1 MLKNAIKMNNGI
13 FIPQIGYGTYQIMDP
28 AVIGK
33 CVQWAWESGYRHI
46 DTATFYKNEKAI
58 GEALRKLSIPREEI
72 FITSK
77 IWIDDLS
84 YDGAKRSID
93 GSLKRMQLDYIDL
106 MLMHWPGADSVDNRN
121 GCWQAMEEYVV
132 SGKVKS
138 IGVSNFLPRH
148 LDSLLASCRIKP
160 AVNQI
165 EVNPL
170 FFDHATID
178 YCKQHGILIEAYT
191 PFAKGSQLLMEHPK
205 LLEVAKAHDKT
216 VGQVILRWLIQL
228 GMVVLPKS
236 ETKERIFKNY
246 HVRDFDLSEDEM
258 KVISGMNQN
267 KKTTWNPEVVPR

>member
-1 MLKNAIKMNNGI
+1 MNNGLL
-13 FIPQIGYGTYQIMDP
+13 IPQIGYGTYQITDP

-33 CVQWAWESGYRHI
+33 CIQWAWESGYRHI

-58 GEALRKLSIPREEI
+58 GESLRKLSIPRNEI

-84 YDGAKRSID
+84 YEGAKRSID

-106 MLMHWPGADSVDNRN
+106 ILMHWPGADSVDNRN
-121 GCWQAMEEYVV
+121 GCWQAMEEYVA

-148 LDSLLASCRIKP
+148 LESLLSACRIKP
-160 AVNQI
+160 VVNQI

-170 FFDHATID
+170 FVDHNTID
-178 YCKQHGILIEAYT
+178 YCKKHNILIEAYT
-191 PFAKGSQLLMEHPK
+191 PFAKGSKHLMEHPK
-205 LLEVAKAHDKT
+205 LLEVAKAHEKT
-216 VGQVILRWLIQL
+216 IGQIIMRWLIQL
-228 GMVVLPKS
+228 GFVVLPKS
-236 ETKERIFKNY
+236 ETKERIFKNF
-246 HVRDFDLSEDEM
+246 HVWDFELSNEEM
-258 KVISGMNQN
+258 KFILSLNEN